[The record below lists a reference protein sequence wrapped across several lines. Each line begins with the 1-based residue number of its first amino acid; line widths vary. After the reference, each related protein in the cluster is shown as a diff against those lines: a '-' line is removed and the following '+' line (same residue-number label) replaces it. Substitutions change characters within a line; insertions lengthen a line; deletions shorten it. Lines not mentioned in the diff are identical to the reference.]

1 MLLHCADALRLGL
14 VVGKGSDGLGMVVCA
29 GGGGRSVEWILALL
43 NKYMVHAEKKQKKTA
58 AGKKNFHKAVGVK
71 LPGARHPG
79 REPPEEDIQEERRM
93 GAEHRMQAPGSERGW
108 AVIRARKK
116 V

>member
-1 MLLHCADALRLGL
+1 
-14 VVGKGSDGLGMVVCA
+14 VK
-29 GGGGRSVEWILALL
+29 WIYDLL

-58 AGKKNFHKAVGVK
+58 AGKKNFHKAWVPEHPGRGDPGRGD
-71 LPGARHPG
+71 PGARHPG
-79 REPPEEDIQEERRM
+79 REHPEEDIQEERCM